1 MHQHKTNQSF
11 YWKISTQ
18 ASSQLCSIER
28 THRHFQGAWILWMQL
43 EYSCVFSNL
52 GPRDKMQHEIFK
64 HSKAHLP
71 CNPLIFVAASSLLIQ
86 NGKEKK
92 KKKATKGENVGGKKS
107 HKSILLLFFQQH
119 LWAIVTI
126 TSQTVFDLLPTWI
139 FQKPNVNKLCKYFLI
154 CQASNYLLCLGLALM
169 SVQLYS
175 L

>member
-1 MHQHKTNQSF
+1 MHRFYDCSLNAAVSF
-11 YWKISTQ
+11 PIQGQETKCNMRFLNIPRPICHVTHLSLWLQVLYWS
-18 ASSQLCSIER
+18 
-28 THRHFQGAWILWMQL
+28 
-43 EYSCVFSNL
+43 
-52 GPRDKMQHEIFK
+52 KMVK
-64 HSKAHLP
+64 K
-71 CNPLIFVAASSLLIQ
+71 
-86 NGKEKK
+86 KKKK
-92 KKKATKGENVGGKKS
+92 KKKATKGENVGGEKS

-139 FQKPNVNKLCKYFLI
+139 FQKPYVNKLCKYFLI